1 MTRPTTSLGS
11 LCSTPSAAC
20 SVALLGGHRYESV
33 TFSRDELRAMERLY
47 ECDFQRAEQDGVAF
61 AAAAHAKRLAEHEE
75 ALAEYAKGRRRNGHP
90 PERPAAPDPAA
101 IARWQRSG
109 GERNVFR
116 RVAEDGLRMIAAIAR
131 HLQPGEDPVRAL
143 CALMA
148 QAGWDVAEAPEWYD
162 CSGTDEG
169 EGP

>member
-20 SVALLGGHRYESV
+20 SVALLGGHRYEGV
-33 TFSRDELRAMERLY
+33 TFSRDELRALERLY
-47 ECDFQRAEQDGVAF
+47 ECDFQRAEQEAVAF
-61 AAAAHAKRLAEHEE
+61 AAAEHAKRLTEHKE
-75 ALAEYAKGRRRNGHP
+75 ALAKHAKDRYLYTSP

-116 RVAEDGLRMIAAIAR
+116 HAAADGLRMVAAIAR
-131 HLQPGEDPVRAL
+131 HLQPGEDPVRL
-143 CALMA
+143 LLSLLA
-148 QAGWDVAEAPEWYD
+148 QAGIDVREDPEWYD
-162 CSGTDEG
+162 GDGSGE
-169 EGP
+169 EEP